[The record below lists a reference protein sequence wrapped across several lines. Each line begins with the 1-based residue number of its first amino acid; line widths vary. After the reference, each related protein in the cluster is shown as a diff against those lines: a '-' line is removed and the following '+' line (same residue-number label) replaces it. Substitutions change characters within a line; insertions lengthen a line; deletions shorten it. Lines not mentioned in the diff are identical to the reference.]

1 MDHHRPH
8 KGSNGRGRIHPHMRG
23 ANVTGTII
31 GKDIAIYHQYAVIIN
46 ERGRIHRHERNAKI
60 RYF

>member
-23 ANVTGTII
+23 AN
-31 GKDIAIYHQYAVIIN
+31 DIVLDHQYSVSIYETTSHGGSN
-46 ERGRIHRHERNAKI
+46 GRGRIHPHERNATLKV
-60 RYF
+60 

>member
-8 KGSNGRGRIHPHMRG
+8 KGSNGRGRIHLHMRG

-31 GKDIAIYHQYAVIIN
+31 GNDIALYHQYSVSIN
-46 ERGRIHRHERNAKI
+46 ERGRIHPHERNATLKV
-60 RYF
+60 